1 MNTCFT
7 LSKVLIIIKLIVKSV
22 FELFSR
28 ISSVS
33 EDDEEVT
40 CQVKREYVA
49 LNAFKDLYK
58 HSPVVQMAFEFGN
71 SIIPLSAVGMILN
84 YSGNHLLHYISTVFH
99 KKVFYPSTRVVSVT
113 LCANGDIIT
122 TTVRT

>member
-1 MNTCFT
+1 
-7 LSKVLIIIKLIVKSV
+7 
-22 FELFSR
+22 
-28 ISSVS
+28 
-33 EDDEEVT
+33 
-40 CQVKREYVA
+40 
-49 LNAFKDLYK
+49 
-58 HSPVVQMAFEFGN
+58 MAFEFGN